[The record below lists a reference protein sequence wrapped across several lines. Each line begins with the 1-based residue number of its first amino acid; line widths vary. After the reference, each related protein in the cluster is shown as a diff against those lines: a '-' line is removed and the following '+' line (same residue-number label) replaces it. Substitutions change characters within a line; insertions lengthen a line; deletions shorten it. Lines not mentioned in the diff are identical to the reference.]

1 MPKKSQTKTNVKMLA
16 LEEKLKRA
24 LADYSNLE
32 KRIHQQ
38 RQFFATMTA
47 AGIISQMI
55 QVLDDLQLAQKHL
68 KDDGLKITI
77 DKFQKILQK
86 EGLKEVET
94 RGKEFDPKLMDCV
107 DVATG
112 KQDYVVS
119 VRKKGYTLNNQVIRP
134 AQVVVG
140 RQIKN

>member
-1 MPKKSQTKTNVKMLA
+1 
-16 LEEKLKRA
+16 
-24 LADYSNLE
+24 
-32 KRIHQQ
+32 
-38 RQFFATMTA
+38 MTA

-86 EGLKEVET
+86 EGLEEVET
-94 RGKEFDPKLMDCV
+94 SNKEFDPKLMDCV

-112 KQDYVVS
+112 KQDHIVS